1 MLPDMVSYRIV
12 FRWEFRPMAIW
23 KLITSSIILHEVDTV
38 FCLTNYQG
46 GSLSIILF
54 LEKNEILCVIE
65 VSASN
70 RLFLLD
76 YAFCTYQIKLCAI
89 QPIDNKGL
97 QTRYIN

>member
-1 MLPDMVSYRIV
+1 MEI
-12 FRWEFRPMAIW
+12 
-23 KLITSSIILHEVDTV
+23 SSHGNLDFDYIL
-38 FCLTNYQG
+38 NYPA
-46 GSLSIILF
+46 LSWYSVLSHKFPRRF
-54 LEKNEILCVIE
+54 LKYYTFLRKNYIFCVIE